1 MCSRVSYSK
10 KKGNCTGPKMEPWG
24 TPQDKR
30 RTVADKDKNSLLER
44 YETNHFT
51 VQKKVPV

>member
-1 MCSRVSYSK
+1 
-10 KKGNCTGPKMEPWG
+10 MEPWG